1 MLNPDIKFNPK
12 IFTEKIKQ
20 ISIRDGFGEGLVLA
34 GEMDERIVV
43 LCADVTE
50 SLRMNLF
57 KNRFPERFIELGIAE
72 QNMAGL
78 ASGLAAAGKIPV
90 MGSYAVF
97 SPGRNWEQIRTTICY
112 NQQKVVL
119 VGSHAGL
126 NVGPDGASHQ
136 ALEDIA
142 LMRVL
147 PNMAVVCPADG
158 LEARKAILK
167 AIDYPFSV
175 YIRLAREKSPLI
187 TSEETPFEIGK
198 SQVFWSPSVIASEPA
213 GERAC
218 TPKCVTA
225 RRRGNL
231 IDEQFSGIT
240 IFACGY
246 LVYKA
251 LEAAKELEQE
261 GILVTVINN
270 SAIKPLDKETVLEWA
285 KKSKAIITLE
295 EHQIATGMGS
305 AIAEFLSENYPLPIK
320 FMGINDTF
328 GESGKAEELIEK
340 YELDKQAIKQTVYD
354 IIKVI

>member
-1 MLNPDIKFNPK
+1 MLNPDIKLNPK
-12 IFTEKIKQ
+12 IFTEEIEQ
-20 ISIRDGFGEGLVLA
+20 ISPRDGFGEGLALA
-34 GEMDERIVV
+34 GEMDERIVA

-72 QNMAGL
+72 QNMAGI

-90 MGSYAVF
+90 IGTYAIF

-112 NQQKVVL
+112 NQQKVIL

-147 PNMAVVCPADG
+147 PHMAVICPVDA
-158 LEARKAILK
+158 LEARKAILS
-167 AIDYPFSV
+167 AVEYPNSV
-175 YIRLAREKSPLI
+175 YIRLPREKSPVF
-187 TSEETPFEIGK
+187 TTEETFWEIGK
-198 SQVFWSPSVIASEPA
+198 SQALWI
-213 GERAC
+213 
-218 TPKCVTA
+218 PKPE
-225 RRRGNL
+225 N
-231 IDEQFSGIT
+231 EQFSGIT

-261 GILVTVINN
+261 GISITVINN
-270 SAIKPLDKETVLEWA
+270 SAIKPLDKEIILKWA

-295 EHQIATGMGS
+295 EHQIAGGMGS

-320 FMGINDTF
+320 FMGIKDEF
-328 GESGKAEELIEK
+328 GQSGQAEELIEK
-340 YELDKQAIKQTVYD
+340 YGLGKEAIKQTV
-354 IIKVI
+354 KEVLENS

>member
-1 MLNPDIKFNPK
+1 MLNPDIRLNPK
-12 IFTEKIKQ
+12 IFTEEIEQ
-20 ISIRDGFGEGLVLA
+20 ISPRDGFGEGLALA

-72 QNMAGL
+72 QNMAGI
-78 ASGLAAAGKIPV
+78 ASGLAAMGKIPV
-90 MGSYAVF
+90 LGSYAVF

-112 NQQKVVL
+112 NQQKVIL

-126 NVGPDGASHQ
+126 NVGQDGASHQ

-147 PNMAVVCPADG
+147 PHMAVICPVDA

-167 AIDYPFSV
+167 AIDYPISV
-175 YIRLAREKSPLI
+175 YIRLAREKSPVF
-187 TSEETPFEIGK
+187 TTEETPFEIGK
-198 SQVFWSPSVIASEPA
+198 SQVFWLPA
-213 GERAC
+213 PE
-218 TPKCVTA
+218 K
-225 RRRGNL
+225 
-231 IDEQFSGIT
+231 EFSGIT

-261 GILVTVINN
+261 GILITVVNN
-270 SAIKPLDKETVLEWA
+270 FAIKPLDKETVLKWA

-295 EHQIATGMGS
+295 EHQIAGGMGS

-320 FMGINDTF
+320 FMGIKDEF
-328 GESGKAEELIEK
+328 GQSGQAEELIEK
-340 YELDKQAIKQTVYD
+340 YGLGKQAIKQTVKE
-354 IIKVI
+354 ILKSRI